1 MLPSPFAEFSE
12 WLALAGAHDGI
23 KEPTAMSLAT
33 ADASGALSC
42 RIVLL
47 KAHDERGFVF
57 FTNLESAKSRQLIA
71 NPQAALCF
79 YWMPLDRQ
87 IRIEGTIE
95 AVSEQEA
102 DAYFASR
109 PRGSQIGAWA
119 SRQSRPLDSR
129 ATLERALD
137 ELEHR
142 YEGQPIPRPP
152 HWSGW
157 RLKPRR
163 IEFWIQG
170 DYRIHDRWDYQLQ
183 TDGSWQRQ
191 LLYP

>member
-1 MLPSPFAEFSE
+1 MEPFSLFTA
-12 WLALAGAHDGI
+12 WLNEATQCAAI
-23 KEPTAMSLAT
+23 AEPTAMSLAT
-33 ADASGALSC
+33 ADAQAVPSC

-57 FTNLESAKSRQLIA
+57 FTNLQSDKSNQLTS
-71 NPQAALCF
+71 NPRAALCF
-79 YWMPLDRQ
+79 YWMPLNKQ
-87 IRIEGTIE
+87 IRIEGKVE
-95 AVSEQEA
+95 PVDMVEA
-102 DAYFASR
+102 DRYFASR

-119 SRQSRPLDSR
+119 SQQSRPLASR
-129 ATLERALD
+129 KVLERTLD
-137 ELEHR
+137 ELEKN

-157 RLKPRR
+157 RVVPHR

-170 DYRIHDRWDYQLQ
+170 NSRIHDRTLYQRQ
-183 TDGSWQRQ
+183 ADGSWQSG